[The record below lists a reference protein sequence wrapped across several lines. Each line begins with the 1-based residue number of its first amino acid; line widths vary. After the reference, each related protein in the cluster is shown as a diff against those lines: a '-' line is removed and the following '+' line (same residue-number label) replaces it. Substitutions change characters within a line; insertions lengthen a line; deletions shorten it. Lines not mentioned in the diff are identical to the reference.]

1 MSSHGVRLIMGTVTI
16 ENGEAGLADNLLRL
30 WIPGMSMMQAAGIV
44 FDSEKTKRIVFEYGE
59 MQDVYEGYTECEN
72 IMNDEGVISVC
83 MRKGEGS
90 AS

>member
-30 WIPGMSMMQAAGIV
+30 WIPGMSMMQAARIV